1 MAKFSSGK
9 YAQFIS
15 DRSGLAFPYQEMV
28 VEWTGARVHTS
39 EFEPKSPQVSPK
51 PHGADPQAL
60 EHARP
65 RSPSIP
71 SPGILNPDP
80 LSMNATTTATVT
92 LNNCQLQVGD
102 AVTFLNVTDNS
113 VGGVNNVLLSP
124 FAVLATNMTTTSS
137 SIVCNETVQFP
148 SSGYVFIESFTTPSA
163 TNPDYVPQK
172 NFEVIKYTT
181 NTTGTQTLSGLT
193 RATNAPFRGIT
204 PPATTAFEH
213 KVGAN
218 IFGAFNVASITTR
231 TQNNPGMPAQITV
244 NTGFTFTLPTAA
256 TTTEVGGGPNVY
268 FSPVGRGS
276 V

>member
-92 LNNCQLQVGD
+92 LDNCQLQVGD

-124 FAVLATNMTTTSS
+124 FAILATNMTTTST
-137 SIVCNETVQFP
+137 SIVCNETIQFP

-231 TQNNPGMPAQITV
+231 TQKNPGMPAEITV

-256 TTTEVGGGPNVY
+256 TTTEIGGGPNVY

>member
-92 LNNCQLQVGD
+92 LDNCQLQVGD

-124 FAVLATNMTTTSS
+124 FAILATNMTTTSS
-137 SIVCNETVQFP
+137 SIVCNETIQFP
-148 SSGYVFIESFTTPSA
+148 SSGYVFIESFTTPA
-163 TNPDYVPQK
+163 TTNPDYVPQK

-218 IFGAFNVASITTR
+218 IYGAFNVASITTR
-231 TQNNPGMPAQITV
+231 TQKNPGMPAEITV

-256 TTTEVGGGPNVY
+256 TTTEIGGGPNVY

>member
-71 SPGILNPDP
+71 SPGILNSDP

-92 LNNCQLQVGD
+92 LNNCQLQVGA

-137 SIVCNETVQFP
+137 SIVCNETTQFP

-213 KVGAN
+213 KVGAS
-218 IFGAFNVASITTR
+218 IFGAFNVAGITTR

>member
-92 LNNCQLQVGD
+92 LDNCQLQVGD

-218 IFGAFNVASITTR
+218 IYGAFNVASITTR
-231 TQNNPGMPAQITV
+231 TQKNPGMPAEITV

-256 TTTEVGGGPNVY
+256 TTTEIGGGPNVY

>member
-15 DRSGLAFPYQEMV
+15 DRSGMAFPYQEMV

-137 SIVCNETVQFP
+137 SIVCNETTQLP

-213 KVGAN
+213 KVGAS
-218 IFGAFNVASITTR
+218 IFGAFNVAGITTR

>member
-92 LNNCQLQVGD
+92 LDNCQLQVGD

-124 FAVLATNMTTTSS
+124 FAILATNMTTTST
-137 SIVCNETVQFP
+137 SIVCNETIQFP
-148 SSGYVFIESFTTPSA
+148 SSGYVFIESFTTPA
-163 TNPDYVPQK
+163 TTNPDYVPQK

-231 TQNNPGMPAQITV
+231 TQKNPGMPAEITV

-256 TTTEVGGGPNVY
+256 TTTEIGGGPNVY

>member
-124 FAVLATNMTTTSS
+124 FAILATNMTTTSS
-137 SIVCNETVQFP
+137 SIVCNETTQFP

>member
-92 LNNCQLQVGD
+92 LDNCQLQVGD

-124 FAVLATNMTTTSS
+124 FAILATNMTTTSS

-148 SSGYVFIESFTTPSA
+148 SSGYVFIESFTTPA
-163 TNPDYVPQK
+163 TTNPDYVPQK

-231 TQNNPGMPAQITV
+231 TQKNPGMPAEITV

-256 TTTEVGGGPNVY
+256 TTTEIGGGPNVY

>member
-15 DRSGLAFPYQEMV
+15 DRSGMAFPYQEMV

-71 SPGILNPDP
+71 SPGILKPNP

-92 LNNCQLQVGD
+92 LDNCQLQVGD

-113 VGGVNNVLLSP
+113 VGGVINTLLSP
-124 FAVLATNMTTTSS
+124 FAILATNMTDSSTT
-137 SIVCNETVQFP
+137 IVCDSTSQFP
-148 SSGYVFIESFTTPSA
+148 SSGYVFIESFTSPSA
-163 TNPDYVPQK
+163 TDPSYVPEK
-172 NFEVIKYTT
+172 NFEIIKYDT

-193 RATNAPFRGIT
+193 RATNAPTPSTTLPIAIQPSINKPAPMKIVIT
-204 PPATTAFEH
+204 PLLLR
-213 KVGAN
+213 
-218 IFGAFNVASITTR
+218 SIGDFFLLSSRLLIRSLISSGSLMFFDTS
-231 TQNNPGMPAQITV
+231 IIV
-244 NTGFTFTLPTAA
+244 S
-256 TTTEVGGGPNVY
+256 Y
-268 FSPVGRGS
+268 FFFLFFDS
-276 V
+276 

>member
-92 LNNCQLQVGD
+92 LDNCQLQVGD
-102 AVTFLNVTDNS
+102 AVTFLNVTANS

-124 FAVLATNMTTTSS
+124 FAILATNMTTTSS

-218 IFGAFNVASITTR
+218 IYGAFNVASITTR
-231 TQNNPGMPAQITV
+231 TQKNPGMPAEITV

-256 TTTEVGGGPNVY
+256 TTTEIGGGPNVY

>member
-92 LNNCQLQVGD
+92 LDNCQLQVGD

-124 FAVLATNMTTTSS
+124 FAILATNMTTTSS
-137 SIVCNETVQFP
+137 SIVCNETTQLP

>member
-39 EFEPKSPQVSPK
+39 EFEPKSPQVSPR

-137 SIVCNETVQFP
+137 SIVCNETIQFP
-148 SSGYVFIESFTTPSA
+148 SSGYVFIESFTTPSS

-213 KVGAN
+213 KVGAS
-218 IFGAFNVASITTR
+218 IFGAVNVASITTR

>member
-92 LNNCQLQVGD
+92 LDNCQLQVGD

-124 FAVLATNMTTTSS
+124 FAILATNMTTTSS
-137 SIVCNETVQFP
+137 SIVCNETIQFP

-231 TQNNPGMPAQITV
+231 TQKNPGMPAEITV

-256 TTTEVGGGPNVY
+256 TTTEIGGGPNVY

>member
-15 DRSGLAFPYQEMV
+15 DRSGMAFPYQEMV

-60 EHARP
+60 QHARP

-92 LNNCQLQVGD
+92 LNNCQLKVGD
-102 AVTFLNVTDNS
+102 AVTFLNVTDNA
-113 VGGVNNVLLSP
+113 VGGVTNVLLSP
-124 FAVLATNMTTTSS
+124 LATLATNMTDSSTT
-137 SIVCNETVQFP
+137 IVCDSTSQFP
-148 SSGYVFIESFTTPSA
+148 SSGYVFIQSFSSPAA
-163 TNPDYVPQK
+163 TDPNYVPEK
-172 NFEVIKYTT
+172 NFEVIKYET
-181 NTTGTQTLSGLT
+181 NTTGTQTLSNLT

-204 PPATTAFEH
+204 PPLTSAFAHTAG
-213 KVGAN
+213 VTV
-218 IFGAFNVASITTR
+218 FGAFNVASVTT
-231 TQNNPGMPAQITV
+231 TTKNNPGEPSQITV

-256 TTTEVGGGPNVY
+256 TATEVGGGPNVY
-268 FSPVGRGS
+268 FSPVGRGI

>member
-137 SIVCNETVQFP
+137 SIVCNETTQLP

-213 KVGAN
+213 KVGAS
-218 IFGAFNVASITTR
+218 IFGAFNVAGITTR

>member
-92 LNNCQLQVGD
+92 LDNCQLQVGD

-124 FAVLATNMTTTSS
+124 FAILATNMTTTST
-137 SIVCNETVQFP
+137 SIVCNETIQFP
-148 SSGYVFIESFTTPSA
+148 SSGYVFIESFTTPA
-163 TNPDYVPQK
+163 TTNPDYVPQK

-218 IFGAFNVASITTR
+218 IYGAFNVASITTR
-231 TQNNPGMPAQITV
+231 TQKNPGMPAEITV

-256 TTTEVGGGPNVY
+256 TTTEIGGGPNVY

>member
-39 EFEPKSPQVSPK
+39 EFEPKSPQVSPR

-124 FAVLATNMTTTSS
+124 FAILATNMTTTSS
-137 SIVCNETVQFP
+137 SIVCNETIQFP

-231 TQNNPGMPAQITV
+231 TQKNPGMPAEITV

-256 TTTEVGGGPNVY
+256 TTTEIGGGPNVY

>member
-1 MAKFSSGK
+1 M
-9 YAQFIS
+9 
-15 DRSGLAFPYQEMV
+15 AFPYQEMV

-60 EHARP
+60 QHARP

-71 SPGILNPDP
+71 SPGILKPNPI
-80 LSMNATTTATVT
+80 SMNGTTTSTVT
-92 LNNCQLQVGD
+92 LDNCQLQVGD

-124 FAVLATNMTTTSS
+124 FAILATNMTTTSS
-137 SIVCNETVQFP
+137 SIVCNETTQLP

-213 KVGAN
+213 KVGAS

-256 TTTEVGGGPNVY
+256 TSTEVGGGPNVY
-268 FSPVGRGS
+268 FSPVGRGLI
-276 V
+276 

>member
-39 EFEPKSPQVSPK
+39 EFEPKSPQVSPR

-124 FAVLATNMTTTSS
+124 FAILATNMTTTSS
-137 SIVCNETVQFP
+137 SIVCNETIQFP

>member
-137 SIVCNETVQFP
+137 SIVCNETTQLP

>member
-137 SIVCNETVQFP
+137 SIVCNETTQFP

-213 KVGAN
+213 KVGAS
-218 IFGAFNVASITTR
+218 IFGAFNVAGITTR

>member
-1 MAKFSSGK
+1 
-9 YAQFIS
+9 
-15 DRSGLAFPYQEMV
+15 MV

-124 FAVLATNMTTTSS
+124 FAILATNMTTTSS
-137 SIVCNETVQFP
+137 SIVCNETIQFP

>member
-137 SIVCNETVQFP
+137 SIVCNETIQFP

-172 NFEVIKYTT
+172 NFEIIKYTT

>member
-15 DRSGLAFPYQEMV
+15 DRSGFAFPYQEMV

-92 LNNCQLQVGD
+92 LDNCQLQVGD
-102 AVTFLNVTDNS
+102 AVTFLNVTANS

-124 FAVLATNMTTTSS
+124 FAILATNMTDSS
-137 SIVCNETVQFP
+137 STIVCDATTQFP

-181 NTTGTQTLSGLT
+181 NTTGSQTLSGLT

-213 KVGAN
+213 KVGVN
-218 IFGAFNVASITTR
+218 VYGAFNVASITTR
-231 TQNNPGMPAQITV
+231 TQKNPGMPAEITV

-256 TTTEVGGGPNVY
+256 TTTEIGGGPNVY

>member
-92 LNNCQLQVGD
+92 LDNCQLQVGD
-102 AVTFLNVTDNS
+102 AVTFLNVTANS

-124 FAVLATNMTTTSS
+124 FAILATNMTTTSS
-137 SIVCNETVQFP
+137 SIVCNETIQFP

-231 TQNNPGMPAQITV
+231 TQKNPGMPAEITV

-256 TTTEVGGGPNVY
+256 TTTEIGGGPNVY

>member
-124 FAVLATNMTTTSS
+124 FAILATNMTTTSS
-137 SIVCNETVQFP
+137 SIVCNETTQLP

>member
-137 SIVCNETVQFP
+137 SIVCNETTQFP

-218 IFGAFNVASITTR
+218 IYGAFNVASITTR
-231 TQNNPGMPAQITV
+231 TQKNPGMPAEITV

-256 TTTEVGGGPNVY
+256 TTTEIGGGPNVY

>member
-51 PHGADPQAL
+51 PHGPDPKAL

-124 FAVLATNMTTTSS
+124 FAILATNMTTTSS

-231 TQNNPGMPAQITV
+231 TQKNPGMPAEITV

-256 TTTEVGGGPNVY
+256 TTTESGGGPNFY
-268 FSPVGRGS
+268 FSPVEIGS

>member
-15 DRSGLAFPYQEMV
+15 DRSGFAFPYREMV

-39 EFEPKSPQVSPK
+39 EFEPKSPQVSPR

-92 LNNCQLQVGD
+92 LDNCQLQVGD

-113 VGGVNNVLLSP
+113 VGGVTNNLLSP
-124 FAVLATNMTTTSS
+124 FAILATNITDSSTT
-137 SIVCNETVQFP
+137 IVCDSTSQFP
-148 SSGYVFIESFTTPSA
+148 SSGYVFIESFTSPSA
-163 TNPDYVPQK
+163 TDPNYVPEK
-172 NFEVIKYTT
+172 NFEIIKYDT

-204 PPATTAFEH
+204 PPLTTAYAH
-213 KVGAN
+213 TAGVKVY
-218 IFGAFNVASITTR
+218 GAFNVASITTR
-231 TQNNPGMPAQITV
+231 TQKNPGVPAEITI

-256 TTTEVGGGPNVY
+256 TSTEVGGGPNIY

>member
-92 LNNCQLQVGD
+92 LNSCQLQVGD

-137 SIVCNETVQFP
+137 SIVCNETIQFP

-172 NFEVIKYTT
+172 NFEIIKYTT

>member
-137 SIVCNETVQFP
+137 SIVCNETIQFP

>member
-137 SIVCNETVQFP
+137 SIVCNETIQFP

-231 TQNNPGMPAQITV
+231 TQKNPGMPAEITV

-256 TTTEVGGGPNVY
+256 TTTEIGGGPNVY

>member
-92 LNNCQLQVGD
+92 LDNCQLQVGD

-137 SIVCNETVQFP
+137 SIVCNETTQLP

>member
-71 SPGILNPDP
+71 SPGILNPNP

-124 FAVLATNMTTTSS
+124 FAILATNMTTTSS
-137 SIVCNETVQFP
+137 SIVCNETTQLP

>member
-15 DRSGLAFPYQEMV
+15 DRSGMAFPYQEMV